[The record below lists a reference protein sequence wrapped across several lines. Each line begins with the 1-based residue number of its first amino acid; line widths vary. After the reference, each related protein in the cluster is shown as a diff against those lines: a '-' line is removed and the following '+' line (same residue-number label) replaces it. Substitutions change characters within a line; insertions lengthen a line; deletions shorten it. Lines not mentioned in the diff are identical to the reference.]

1 MKKEIIIAKIK
12 SGEMKYK
19 DVSIFKKNDLD
30 IIKAYISVASNEE
43 LTTLAKK
50 HKNDFDVMHEIVTK
64 DAKLYKHIGK
74 DLKASYNLG
83 LMAVRL
89 YGPNYAYLSKALQ
102 EESVF
107 VYEAVKENND
117 CINLIDDK
125 LLSSYSIG
133 LDLLNI
139 NADLWNHLGENL
151 KNSQEFAAEGVKNNP
166 WLLEKL
172 SPEFKDDFAIVY
184 EGIVKNGRVL
194 QFASERL
201 KNLELSVG
209 IAVRNDGAALE
220 YVSHR
225 LRASKEIVLDAIDS
239 CPLALRFA
247 NVALQDDEEVVL
259 AAVELEGAAA
269 EFMSKRLLH
278 DDKFIKECIKL
289 NPLAEFH
296 IKEAK
301 RIEARSYKLKSI
313 KSDEVQVRNG
323 VVFGAKLSQE
333 KNELYNSIMQKSFTK
348 FLDKLSH
355 DELLVLD
362 RLIKADAN
370 IIVEKI
376 KKEGRKELSD
386 SEIRTIATYRK
397 IYLRVKQFKLDE
409 EDYDRSKVDMVKCY
423 KLVDDAYKLAD
434 KVLVKKM
441 A

>member
-19 DVSIFKKNDLD
+19 DVSIFKKGDVD
-30 IIKAYISVASNEE
+30 IIKAYISVATNEE
-43 LTTLAKK
+43 LTSLAKK
-50 HKNDFDVMHEIVTK
+50 YKNNIDIMNEIVVK

-74 DLKASYNLG
+74 ELKASYTLG
-83 LMAVRL
+83 LTAVSL
-89 YGPNYAYLSKALQ
+89 YGPNYAYLSKTLQ
-102 EESVF
+102 EEPIF
-107 VYEAVKENND
+107 VCEAVRENND

-125 LLSSYSIG
+125 LLNNYSIG
-133 LDLLNI
+133 LELLNI
-139 NADLWNHLGENL
+139 NANLWNFLGESL
-151 KNSQEFAAEGVKNNP
+151 KNSQEFAAEGVRNNP

-201 KNLELSVG
+201 RNLELTAG

-220 YVSHR
+220 YVSHA
-225 LRASKEIVLDAIDS
+225 LRASKPLVLDAIDS
-239 CPLALRFA
+239 EAMALRYA

-313 KSDEVQVRNG
+313 KSDDVHVRNG
-323 VVFGAKLSQE
+323 VVFGVKLDDS
-333 KNELYNSIMQKSFTK
+333 KNNVYNEMMKKSYTE
-348 FLDKLSH
+348 FLDNLTH
-355 DELLVLD
+355 EELLVLD
-362 RLIKADAN
+362 RLLKAEAN

-376 KKEGRKELSD
+376 KKEGKDDLSERD
-386 SEIRTIATYRK
+386 IRTIAAYRK
-397 IYLRVKQFKLDE
+397 VYLRVKQLKLKE
-409 EDYDRSKVDMVKCY
+409 EDYDRSKVDMTKCY
-423 KLVDDAYKLAD
+423 KLVDESFKIANKLVRA
-434 KVLVKKM
+434 
-441 A
+441 